1 MCQRHDTENPLSFP
15 LVSLCQSSSCPLAA
29 CLLLFLFDAV
39 ISAIHGNGGAKE
51 LKELQQKAFAA

>member
-1 MCQRHDTENPLSFP
+1 MSKQQLSIG
-15 LVSLCQSSSCPLAA
+15 
-29 CLLLFLFDAV
+29 CLFAVVPFDAV